1 MTRIV
6 KRERGA
12 PYPVTVGAET
22 KYICG
27 CGLSRN
33 QPFCDGAHKLVKDEP
48 AGKLCWYD
56 ADNVRYEM
64 ENTFSAVPLPVE

>member
-6 KRERGA
+6 KRKHGA
-12 PYPVTVGAET
+12 PYPVTVSAET

-33 QPFCDGAHKLVKDEP
+33 QPVCDGAHKAVRDEP
-48 AGKLCWYD
+48 ADKLC
-56 ADNVRYEM
+56 
-64 ENTFSAVPLPVE
+64 